1 MAKASSEADRSPQ
14 VSLLTQFFPPDYA
27 ATGQLIQDLVQ
38 YFSRQGVNVQ
48 VFTGQP
54 GYTSD
59 RPLAPK
65 QELLDGVRVRRTR
78 ISRFWPQR
86 MRGRAM
92 GGLLFCLRSLLKLL
106 KPGFS
111 GQLLIVTT
119 EPPYLAIVA
128 YLMNWLVGLP
138 YLCIVYDIYPDV
150 AVALEVVSE
159 QNGLVRLW
167 RWFNQRVWRRARAIV
182 VLSDTMKDRIV
193 ASYPEGAEKIAVIH
207 SWADPDRIYPRP
219 KAKNWFA
226 LRYGLDQV
234 FTVLYSGNMGRC
246 HDIDTILAAALE
258 LREEPVQFV
267 FIGSGPKR
275 KELMER
281 MKEANLSRCLF
292 LPYQDQEVLPF
303 SLTACDLSLV
313 SLVPGVEGLVAPS
326 KLYGSLAAGCPVA
339 AICESHSYL
348 RSLLAQGG
356 FGQAFDNGD
365 GAGLAGFI
373 RLLMANPELGP
384 QMGDRGR
391 RFLLDNFTPEHCA
404 QQYLEVLLRCLEGE
418 DGEGTPV
425 GASQASV
432 DQQDRSTVALSSLV
446 RSYSSKGLP

>member
-59 RPLAPK
+59 RPVAPK

-313 SLVPGVEGLVAPS
+313 SLVQGVEGLVAPS

-356 FGQAFDNGD
+356 FGRAFDNGD
-365 GAGLAGFI
+365 GVGLAAFI